1 MENQISLDLGEIII
15 RQMKELNLILKKRL
29 KELEDEKQCK
39 NLLQNK

>member
-1 MENQISLDLGEIII
+1 MKSDDLGE
-15 RQMKELNLILKKRL
+15 ELISQLREFNLFLQKKL